1 MKLKTIKLVLQ
12 FANLLSVCCHAGV
25 VAIRL
30 PHDLVDNELRATA
43 DVKMLNHELSSNAQV
58 VDECLIFHHIVG
70 RTEVQSNHVKES
82 ISLRGDQHYATPDPV
97 KSEGAIKIH
106 ASVLLGDGGLLR
118 LGPFSHEIHQSLG
131 LDHRLWDI
139 GYVKPTSLRTHL
151 AILPMAR
158 WSPIISSSPYE
169 ATTRIRWLPK

>member
-25 VAIRL
+25 AAIRL

-106 ASVLLGDGGLLR
+106 ASVLLGDGGAAATR
-118 LGPFSHEIHQSLG
+118 SIQPRNPPES
-131 LDHRLWDI
+131 
-139 GYVKPTSLRTHL
+139 RT
-151 AILPMAR
+151 
-158 WSPIISSSPYE
+158 
-169 ATTRIRWLPK
+169 